1 MKIFV
6 TGATGLI
13 GRALVDSLRNEGH
26 SIVTVS
32 RKPDNSRLPPG
43 VELYQCDLMAGPP
56 PAEALAGVEAI
67 VHLAGEPIADERWT
81 TLKKQRIRDSRVIGT
96 KNLVDGLSL
105 MQTKPS
111 LLVGASAVGFYG
123 DRGDEALDEDSS
135 PGNDFL
141 SQICQEWEREEAR
154 ASELGM
160 RVAQVRT
167 GVVLSTEG
175 GALARMLPS
184 FRLGVAG
191 PLGSGK
197 QWFPWVHIADVV
209 GILRHAIVNS
219 AVSGPVNA
227 VAPGV
232 VTNAEFTR
240 TLAGVLHRP
249 AFLPAPAFLL
259 RLALGEMAEMLLA
272 SQRVVPKVAVAT
284 GYQFLYPTL
293 STALNQLLGAK
304 AAAAGQS
311 AA

>member
-13 GRALVDSLRNEGH
+13 GHALVDSLRNDGH

-32 RKPDNSRLPPG
+32 RKPDKSRLPPG

-56 PAEALAGVEAI
+56 PAEVLAGVEAI

-81 TLKKQRIRDSRVIGT
+81 TVKKQRIRDSRVIGT

-105 MQTKPS
+105 MQAKPS
-111 LLVGASAVGFYG
+111 VLVGASAVGFYG
-123 DRGDEALDEDSS
+123 DRKDETLDEESP

-160 RVAQVRT
+160 RVAQVRI

-175 GALARMLPS
+175 GTLARMLPS

-209 GILRHAIVNS
+209 GILRHAIANS
-219 AVSGPVNA
+219 AISGPVNA

-232 VTNAEFTR
+232 VTNAEFTK
-240 TLAGVLHRP
+240 TLARVLHRP

-259 RLALGEMAEMLLA
+259 RLALGEMTQVLLA
-272 SQRVVPKVAVAT
+272 SQRVIPKVAAAT

-293 STALNQLLGAK
+293 STALEQLLGTK